1 MDFQGNGAFQLN
13 KNVYTYTQPGNYNL
27 IINYTNLGP
36 DTIRVTVED
45 NIQPNFEIYS
55 CSGTQAS
62 IKITDQTYDQYFVD
76 FGDGSSLLTINK
88 SISQVAQHSYGSTTP
103 VTIKINGKKNNAANN
118 CSPKAQLFTPVTSLT
133 PPSINQLV
141 AVDASTLKLDFAP
154 PGNTQYKL
162 EMATN
167 NLGFLQLQSL
177 YGVGTVTV
185 NNLNLNNNY
194 YRLRLSAYDPCVFQ
208 DTYSQIIASHKY
220 TVTATNKQISL
231 DWQSNASA
239 SDRIDINRNESPYF
253 LNLSGSLTTKVD
265 PDVTCREEYSYQLI
279 TKYGWGGS
287 SFSLKK
293 AVTAFSTDI
302 PTPITNASSVVGNG
316 GVKIDWLQ
324 PAAFTATNYSLLR
337 GNSITG
343 FNFYDNSTT
352 PSYTDRTFAVSL
364 NQCYQINY
372 LDKCDNRSP
381 NSNAIC
387 PIQLT
392 GELSNENKVTLNWN
406 PYTGWNLGVRTYQI
420 IKYDQ
425 NGNQIATIDL
435 GLNLS
440 YTETDTD
447 LLHQVVSYKII
458 AKPIESGIQESESN
472 QIQLNKSVNLFFPTA
487 FTPDRKG
494 PVDNETFKV
503 QGQFIKRLELS
514 VFDRWGAVVFYTDKD
529 EAWDGT
535 QNGQPMPITTYVWV
549 ANITDL
555 SGKTYQR
562 SGTVVLMRK

>member
-55 CSGTQAS
+55 CSGTKAS

-76 FGDGSSLLTINK
+76 FGDGSSLLTVNK
-88 SISQVAQHSYGSTTP
+88 SISQVAQHNYGSTTP

-118 CSPKAQLFTPVTSLT
+118 CSPKAQSFTPVTSLT

-141 AVDASTLKLDFAP
+141 AVDAVTLKLDFTP
-154 PGNTQYKL
+154 PVNTQYKL

-194 YRLRLSAYDPCVFQ
+194 YRLRLSAYDPCVFR
-208 DTYSQIIASHKY
+208 DTYSPIIASHKFAA
-220 TVTATNKQISL
+220 TATNNQISL
-231 DWQSNASA
+231 DWQTNATA

-324 PAAFTATNYSLLR
+324 PSSFTATTYSILR
-337 GNSITG
+337 GAG

-352 PSYTDRTFAVSL
+352 PSYTDRTFAVGL

-372 LDKCDNRSP
+372 VDKCDNRSP

-406 PYTGWNLGVRTYQI
+406 PYTGWNLGVRAYQI

-425 NGNQIATIDL
+425 NGNQIATIDR

-458 AKPIESGIQESESN
+458 AKPIEAGIQESESN

-494 PVDNETFKV
+494 PIDNETFKV